1 MFVRVARQRTSFVA
15 EQRRSHCSIVLERRR
30 VSFVSGG
37 KFSISANSLQ
47 ARLKYGS
54 C

>member
-15 EQRRSHCSIVLERRR
+15 EQRRLTLCSHCSIVLERRR

-37 KFSISANSLQ
+37 SFPS
-47 ARLKYGS
+47 RLIACRHG
-54 C
+54 